1 MKEEVSTH
9 SETLSWAVS
18 EGVLEPQRESAL
30 KAKLRFHHRDHCQTM
45 LPSREAA
52 HMPMLA
58 VSRGWVFRLRLQGS
72 DFRESTR
79 VEFHE
84 DTLRELV

>member
-1 MKEEVSTH
+1 MGSVGGTFGTSGES
-9 SETLSWAVS
+9 AVT
-18 EGVLEPQRESAL
+18 GAL
-30 KAKLRFHHRDHCQTM
+30 KAKLRIHHRDHCQAA

-52 HMPMLA
+52 HMPMLG
-58 VSRGWVFRLRLQGS
+58 VSRGWVLRLGLQGL
-72 DFRESTR
+72 DFRENTR

>member
-1 MKEEVSTH
+1 MGSVGGSFGASGGRVMT
-9 SETLSWAVS
+9 
-18 EGVLEPQRESAL
+18 GAL
-30 KAKLRFHHRDHCQTM
+30 KTKLRIHHRDHCQAA

-58 VSRGWVFRLRLQGS
+58 VSRGWVLRLRLQGL

-79 VEFHE
+79 VEFYE

>member
-1 MKEEVSTH
+1 M
-9 SETLSWAVS
+9 
-18 EGVLEPQRESAL
+18 EPQRESAVTGAL

-45 LPSREAA
+45 LPSREAT

-58 VSRGWVFRLRLQGS
+58 VSRGWVLKLRLQGS